1 MSERPNEIAEE
12 TMAFLRHHRLE
23 PTPQNYTLCYAA
35 HSGAHPTLRKALTD
49 ISDDGIRVTQ
59 KDADELF
66 AQFLTALPPG
76 LNTEEP
82 DFARALRHQALKIAD
97 AVNDAAG
104 VAGAFNLELSSDYDR
119 LKADPANVATI
130 LATTLDRS
138 RKAENEL
145 AAAMAEL
152 QTLRT
157 ELDAARE
164 DSTRDAVTNLRN
176 RRALLA
182 HLAELAEEKRAHVL
196 AICDVDHFKSVN
208 DKYGHVVG
216 DRVLKSIANA
226 LSMACAPHL
235 VGRWGGEEF
244 LVIIADTD
252 LNDAKRIIE
261 EARESVAGRRYK
273 LRETDEPLGSITFSA
288 GLTCVNDSDSSA
300 QDALVRADKLLYQ
313 AKSEGRNRSIAA

>member
-1 MSERPNEIAEE
+1 MSERPHEIAEE
-12 TMAFLRHHRLE
+12 TIAFLRHHLLD
-23 PTPQNYTLCYAA
+23 PTPQNYTLCFAA
-35 HSGAHPTLRKALTD
+35 HSGAHPALHKALAA

-76 LNTEEP
+76 LTNDEP
-82 DFARALRHQALKIAD
+82 DFARALRHQALKITD
-97 AVNDAAG
+97 AVNDAAV

-119 LKADPANVATI
+119 LKTDPANVATI
-130 LATTLDRS
+130 LATMLDRS

-157 ELDAARE
+157 ELEAARE
-164 DSTRDAVTNLRN
+164 DSNRDAVTNLHN

-182 HLAELAEEKRAHVL
+182 HLAELAEAKRDHVL

-208 DKYGHVVG
+208 DTYGHVVG
-216 DRVLKSIANA
+216 DRVLKSIGNA
-226 LSMACAPHL
+226 LSTACAPHV

-244 LVIIADTD
+244 LVILSDTE
-252 LNDAKRIIE
+252 LSDAKRIIE
-261 EARESVAGRRYK
+261 EAREHVAGTRYK
-273 LRETDEPLGSITFSA
+273 LRATDEPIGTITFSA
-288 GLTCVNDSDSSA
+288 GLVCVNDTDNGA
-300 QDALVRADKLLYQ
+300 QEAIIRADELLYR